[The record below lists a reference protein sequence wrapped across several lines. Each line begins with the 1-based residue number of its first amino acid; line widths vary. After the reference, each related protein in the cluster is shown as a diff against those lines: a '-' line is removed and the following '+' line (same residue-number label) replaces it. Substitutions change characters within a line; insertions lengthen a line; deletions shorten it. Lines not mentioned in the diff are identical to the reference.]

1 VQNHFV
7 VPKKLSEFVN
17 VKGLFLCAKLLKE
30 RHQQA
35 EEPFGEKK
43 NAEQN

>member
-1 VQNHFV
+1 MSKASSSV
-7 VPKKLSEFVN
+7 LS
-17 VKGLFLCAKLLKE
+17 VKSKLLKE